1 MKPSSKAS
9 IFSHYG
15 YCGKGER
22 VMKREFILPDIGEGI
37 VECEVLEWKVKE
49 GDLISEDQVIAD
61 VSTDKAVVE
70 IPSMYS
76 GRITKLYY
84 ADGDIAKVHSPL
96 FAIDT
101 DEETLDSSES
111 VSEDPE
117 VNETA
122 ELKLELVRQPSQDAR
137 ENQNSKVLTTPAVR
151 KLAREHE
158 LDLSMISGTG
168 KNGRI
173 LKEDVHLYLKTL
185 EQASSQQIT
194 APNKDRTEAIVGVRK
209 IMAQHMSNSMS
220 TIPHFTF
227 MDEIDVTELVQ
238 LRSQLKDIYAD
249 QIKITLM
256 PLLIKSLSLSLSQ
269 FPIIN
274 SRVNNDFTE
283 LTYVASHN
291 VGMAVDGKN
300 GLLVPNIKDV
310 QTRSVVEIAA
320 EVTRLTDA
328 ARSGIINLEELRGG
342 TITISNIGAIGGI
355 SAAPIINSPEV
366 AIVALG
372 KIQDLPRFGNNNQV
386 LSRKIMSV
394 SWSGDHRVIDG
405 ATIARFNNCWK
416 AYLESPGTMLAT
428 MI

>member
-1 MKPSSKAS
+1 
-9 IFSHYG
+9 
-15 YCGKGER
+15 
-22 VMKREFILPDIGEGI
+22 MKREFILPDIGEGI

-49 GDLISEDQVIAD
+49 GDMISEDQVIAD

-101 DEETLDSSES
+101 DEEVLDSSES
-111 VSEDPE
+111 VPETPE

-122 ELKLELVRQPSQDAR
+122 ELKLELVRQPSQDTR
-137 ENQNSKVLTTPAVR
+137 ENQSIKVLTTPAVR
-151 KLAREHE
+151 KLAREYE

-168 KNGRI
+168 KNGRV

-185 EQASSQQIT
+185 EQASAQQIT

-209 IMAQHMSNSMS
+209 IMAKHMSESVS

-227 MDEIDVTELVQ
+227 VDEVDVTELIQ
-238 LRSQLKDIYAD
+238 LRATLKSTYAD
-249 QIKITLM
+249 QVKITLM

-269 FPIIN
+269 FPIMN
-274 SRVNNDFTE
+274 SRVDNEFTE
-283 LTYVASHN
+283 LTYLGSHN
-291 VGMAVDGKN
+291 IGMAVDGKN
-300 GLLVPNIKDV
+300 GLLVPNVKDV
-310 QTRSVVEIAA
+310 QKRSILEIAA
-320 EVTRLTDA
+320 EVSRLTDA
-328 ARSGIINLEELRGG
+328 ARSGIINIAELRGG

-355 SAAPIINSPEV
+355 SASPIINSPEV

-372 KIQDLPRFGNNNQV
+372 KIQDLPRFNSDNQII
-386 LSRKIMSV
+386 SRKIMSV

-416 AYLESPGTMLAT
+416 TYLENPNTMLAT
-428 MI
+428 MV

>member
-1 MKPSSKAS
+1 
-9 IFSHYG
+9 
-15 YCGKGER
+15 
-22 VMKREFILPDIGEGI
+22 MKREFILPDIGEGI

-49 GDLISEDQVIAD
+49 GDMISEDQVIAD

-101 DEETLDSSES
+101 DEEVLDSSES
-111 VSEDPE
+111 VPENPE

-122 ELKLELVRQPSQDAR
+122 ELKLELVRQPSQDTR
-137 ENQNSKVLTTPAVR
+137 ENQSSKVLTTPAVR
-151 KLAREHE
+151 KLAREYE

-168 KNGRI
+168 KNGRV

-185 EQASSQQIT
+185 EQASAQQIT

-209 IMAQHMSNSMS
+209 IMAQHMSESVS

-227 MDEIDVTELVQ
+227 VDEVDVTELIQ
-238 LRSQLKDIYAD
+238 LRATLKSTYAD
-249 QIKITLM
+249 QVKITLM

-269 FPIIN
+269 FPIMN
-274 SRVNNDFTE
+274 SRVDNEFTE
-283 LTYVASHN
+283 LTYLGSHN
-291 VGMAVDGKN
+291 IGMAVDGKN
-300 GLLVPNIKDV
+300 GLLVPNVKDV
-310 QTRSVVEIAA
+310 QKRSILEIAA
-320 EVTRLTDA
+320 EVSRLTDA
-328 ARSGIINLEELRGG
+328 ARSGIINIAELRGG

-355 SAAPIINSPEV
+355 SASPIINSPEV

-372 KIQDLPRFGNNNQV
+372 KIQDLPRFNSDNQII
-386 LSRKIMSV
+386 SRKIMSV

-405 ATIARFNNCWK
+405 ATIARFNNYWK
-416 AYLESPGTMLAT
+416 AYLENPNTMLAT
-428 MI
+428 MV

>member
-1 MKPSSKAS
+1 
-9 IFSHYG
+9 
-15 YCGKGER
+15 
-22 VMKREFILPDIGEGI
+22 MKREFILPDIGEGI

-49 GDLISEDQVIAD
+49 GDMISEDQVIAD

-84 ADGDIAKVHSPL
+84 TDGDIAKVHSPL

-101 DEETLDSSES
+101 DEEVLDSSES
-111 VSEDPE
+111 APE
-117 VNETA
+117 NPKVNETA
-122 ELKLELVRQPSQDAR
+122 ELKLELVRQPSQDTR
-137 ENQNSKVLTTPAVR
+137 ENQSSKVLTTPAVR
-151 KLAREHE
+151 KLAREYE

-168 KNGRI
+168 KNGRV

-185 EQASSQQIT
+185 EQASAQQIT

-209 IMAQHMSNSMS
+209 IMAKHMSESVS

-227 MDEIDVTELVQ
+227 VDEVDVTELIQ
-238 LRSQLKDIYAD
+238 LRATLKSTYAD
-249 QIKITLM
+249 QVKITLM

-269 FPIIN
+269 FPIMN
-274 SRVNNDFTE
+274 SRVDNEFTE
-283 LTYVASHN
+283 LTYLGSHN
-291 VGMAVDGKN
+291 IGMAVDGKN
-300 GLLVPNIKDV
+300 GLLVPNVKDV
-310 QTRSVVEIAA
+310 QKRSILEIAA
-320 EVTRLTDA
+320 EVSRLTDA
-328 ARSGIINLEELRGG
+328 ARSGIINIAELRGG

-355 SAAPIINSPEV
+355 SASPIINSPEV

-372 KIQDLPRFGNNNQV
+372 KIQDLPRFNSDNQII
-386 LSRKIMSV
+386 SRKIMSV

-416 AYLESPGTMLAT
+416 AYLENPNTMLAT
-428 MI
+428 MV

>member
-1 MKPSSKAS
+1 
-9 IFSHYG
+9 
-15 YCGKGER
+15 
-22 VMKREFILPDIGEGI
+22 MKREFILPDIGEGI

-49 GDLISEDQVIAD
+49 GDMISEDQVIAD

-101 DEETLDSSES
+101 DEEVLDSSES
-111 VSEDPE
+111 VPENPE

-122 ELKLELVRQPSQDAR
+122 ELKLELVRQPSQDTR
-137 ENQNSKVLTTPAVR
+137 ENQSSKVLTTPAVR
-151 KLAREHE
+151 KLAREYE

-168 KNGRI
+168 KNGRV

-185 EQASSQQIT
+185 EQASAQQIT

-209 IMAQHMSNSMS
+209 IMAKHMSESVS

-227 MDEIDVTELVQ
+227 VDEVDVTELIQ
-238 LRSQLKDIYAD
+238 LRATLKSTYAD
-249 QIKITLM
+249 QVKITLM

-269 FPIIN
+269 FPIMN
-274 SRVNNDFTE
+274 SRVDNEFTE
-283 LTYVASHN
+283 LTYLCSHN
-291 VGMAVDGKN
+291 IGMAVDGKN
-300 GLLVPNIKDV
+300 GLLVPNVKDV
-310 QTRSVVEIAA
+310 QKRSILEIAA
-320 EVTRLTDA
+320 EVSRLTDA
-328 ARSGIINLEELRGG
+328 ARSGIINIAELRGG

-355 SAAPIINSPEV
+355 SASPIINSPEV

-372 KIQDLPRFGNNNQV
+372 KIQDLPRFNSDNQII
-386 LSRKIMSV
+386 SRKIMSV

-416 AYLESPGTMLAT
+416 AYLENPNTMLAT
-428 MI
+428 MV

>member
-1 MKPSSKAS
+1 
-9 IFSHYG
+9 
-15 YCGKGER
+15 
-22 VMKREFILPDIGEGI
+22 MKREFILPDIGEGI

-49 GDLISEDQVIAD
+49 GDMISEDQVIAD

-101 DEETLDSSES
+101 DEEVLDSSES
-111 VSEDPE
+111 VPENPE

-122 ELKLELVRQPSQDAR
+122 ELKLELVRQPSQDTR
-137 ENQNSKVLTTPAVR
+137 ENQSSKVLTTPAVR
-151 KLAREHE
+151 KLAREYE

-168 KNGRI
+168 KNGRV

-185 EQASSQQIT
+185 EQASAQQIT
-194 APNKDRTEAIVGVRK
+194 APNKDRTEAIVGVQK
-209 IMAQHMSNSMS
+209 IMAQHMSESVS

-227 MDEIDVTELVQ
+227 VDEVDVTELIQ
-238 LRSQLKDIYAD
+238 LRATLKSTYAD
-249 QIKITLM
+249 QVKITLM

-269 FPIIN
+269 FPIMN
-274 SRVNNDFTE
+274 SRVDNEFTE
-283 LTYVASHN
+283 LTYLGSHN
-291 VGMAVDGKN
+291 IGMAVDGKN
-300 GLLVPNIKDV
+300 GLLVPNVKDV
-310 QTRSVVEIAA
+310 QKRSILEIAA
-320 EVTRLTDA
+320 EVSRLTDA
-328 ARSGIINLEELRGG
+328 ARSGIINIAELRGG

-355 SAAPIINSPEV
+355 SASPIINSPEV

-372 KIQDLPRFGNNNQV
+372 KIQDLPRFNSDNQII
-386 LSRKIMSV
+386 SRKIMSV

-416 AYLESPGTMLAT
+416 AYLENPNTMLAT
-428 MI
+428 MV

>member
-1 MKPSSKAS
+1 
-9 IFSHYG
+9 
-15 YCGKGER
+15 
-22 VMKREFILPDIGEGI
+22 MKREFILPDIGEGI

-49 GDLISEDQVIAD
+49 GDMISEDQVIAD

-101 DEETLDSSES
+101 DEEVLDSSES
-111 VSEDPE
+111 VPENPE

-122 ELKLELVRQPSQDAR
+122 ELKLELVRQPSQDTR
-137 ENQNSKVLTTPAVR
+137 ENQSIKVLTTPAVR
-151 KLAREHE
+151 KLAREYE

-168 KNGRI
+168 KNGRV

-185 EQASSQQIT
+185 EQASAQQIT

-209 IMAQHMSNSMS
+209 IMAQHMSESVS

-227 MDEIDVTELVQ
+227 VDEIDVTELIQ
-238 LRSQLKDIYAD
+238 LRATLKSTYAD
-249 QIKITLM
+249 QVKITLM

-269 FPIIN
+269 FPIMN
-274 SRVNNDFTE
+274 SRVDNEFTE
-283 LTYVASHN
+283 LTYLGSHN
-291 VGMAVDGKN
+291 IGMAVDGKN
-300 GLLVPNIKDV
+300 GLLVPNVKDV
-310 QTRSVVEIAA
+310 QKRSILEIAA
-320 EVTRLTDA
+320 EVSRLTDA
-328 ARSGIINLEELRGG
+328 ARSGIINIAELRGG

-355 SAAPIINSPEV
+355 SASPIINSPEV

-372 KIQDLPRFGNNNQV
+372 KIQDLPRFNSDNQII
-386 LSRKIMSV
+386 SRKIMSV

-416 AYLESPGTMLAT
+416 AYLENPNTMLAT
-428 MI
+428 MV

>member
-1 MKPSSKAS
+1 
-9 IFSHYG
+9 
-15 YCGKGER
+15 
-22 VMKREFILPDIGEGI
+22 MKREFILPDIGEGI

-49 GDLISEDQVIAD
+49 GDMISEDQVIAD

-101 DEETLDSSES
+101 DEEVLDSSES
-111 VSEDPE
+111 VPENPE

-122 ELKLELVRQPSQDAR
+122 ELKLELVRQPSQDTR
-137 ENQNSKVLTTPAVR
+137 ENQSIKVLTTPAVR
-151 KLAREHE
+151 KLAREYE

-168 KNGRI
+168 KNGRV

-185 EQASSQQIT
+185 EQAWAQQIT

-209 IMAQHMSNSMS
+209 IMAKHMSESVS

-227 MDEIDVTELVQ
+227 VDEVDVTELIQ
-238 LRSQLKDIYAD
+238 LRATLKSTYAD
-249 QIKITLM
+249 QVKITLM

-269 FPIIN
+269 FPIMN
-274 SRVNNDFTE
+274 SRVDNEFTE
-283 LTYVASHN
+283 LTYLGSHN
-291 VGMAVDGKN
+291 IGMAVDGKN
-300 GLLVPNIKDV
+300 GLLVPNVKDV
-310 QTRSVVEIAA
+310 QKRSILEIAA
-320 EVTRLTDA
+320 EVSRLTDA
-328 ARSGIINLEELRGG
+328 ARSGIINIAELRGG

-355 SAAPIINSPEV
+355 SASPIINSPEV

-372 KIQDLPRFGNNNQV
+372 KIQDLPRFNSDNQII
-386 LSRKIMSV
+386 SRKIMSV

-416 AYLESPGTMLAT
+416 AYLENPNTMLAT
-428 MI
+428 MV

>member
-1 MKPSSKAS
+1 
-9 IFSHYG
+9 
-15 YCGKGER
+15 
-22 VMKREFILPDIGEGI
+22 MKREFILPDIGEGI

-49 GDLISEDQVIAD
+49 GDMISEDQVIAD

-101 DEETLDSSES
+101 DEEALDSNSSES
-111 VSEDPE
+111 VSEDSE
-117 VNETA
+117 VNEAA
-122 ELKLELVRQPSQDAR
+122 ELKLELVRQPSRDAR
-137 ENQNSKVLTTPAVR
+137 ENQSSKVLTTPAVR
-151 KLAREHE
+151 KLAREYE

-168 KNGRI
+168 KNGRV
-173 LKEDVHLYLKTL
+173 LKEDVHLYLNTL
-185 EQASSQQIT
+185 EKASAQQIT
-194 APNKDRTEAIVGVRK
+194 ARNKDRTEAIVGVRK
-209 IMAQHMSNSMS
+209 IMAQHMSKSVS

-227 MDEIDVTELVQ
+227 VDEIDVTELVQ
-238 LRSQLKDIYAD
+238 LRAQLKDTYAD
-249 QIKITLM
+249 QVKITLM
-256 PLLIKSLSLSLSQ
+256 PLLIKSLSLSLSE
-269 FPIIN
+269 FPIMN
-274 SRVNNDFTE
+274 SRVSDDFTE

-291 VGMAVDGKN
+291 VGMAVDGRN

-310 QTRSVVEIAA
+310 QTRSIVEIAA
-320 EVTRLTDA
+320 EVSRLTDA